1 MEWRVSPVQG
11 KTLCKVTVGAGGK
24 AVFPEKKTINNQS
37 HLCTLHHIFCFFHNE
52 MRDMGSWRVTV
63 YGKIVPLHFCN
74 SKMIL
79 TLRKEIMKFT

>member
-11 KTLCKVTVGAGGK
+11 KTLCKVTAGAGGK

-52 MRDMGSWRVTV
+52 MRDKGNWRVTV

-74 SKMIL
+74 
-79 TLRKEIMKFT
+79 

>member
-11 KTLCKVTVGAGGK
+11 KTLCKVTVGARGK

-37 HLCTLHHIFCFFHNE
+37 HFCTLHHIFCFFHNE
-52 MRDMGSWRVTV
+52 MRDEGNCLWENCAFAF
-63 YGKIVPLHFCN
+63 LQLN